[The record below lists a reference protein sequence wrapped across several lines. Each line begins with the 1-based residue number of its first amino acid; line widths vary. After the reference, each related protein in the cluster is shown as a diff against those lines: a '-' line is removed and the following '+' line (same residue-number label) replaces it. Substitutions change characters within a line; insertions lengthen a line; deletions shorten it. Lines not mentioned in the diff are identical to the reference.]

1 MADESYFDGGL
12 LQQIGWSLLGALIT
26 IVTLGICFP
35 WAITMLYGWE
45 VKHTVINGKR
55 LVFSGSALGLFGL
68 WIKWLLLGIIT
79 LGIYFLWV
87 NISLMKWKT
96 KNTHFE

>member
-45 VKHTVINGKR
+45 VKHTVINGKK

-96 KNTHFE
+96 KNTYFE

>member
-26 IVTLGICFP
+26 ICTLGICFP

-96 KNTHFE
+96 KNTYFE

>member
-1 MADESYFDGGL
+1 MTDESYFDGGL

-26 IVTLGICFP
+26 ICTLGICFP

>member
-12 LQQIGWSLLGALIT
+12 LQQIGWTILGALIT
-26 IVTLGICFP
+26 ICTLGICYP

-45 VKHTVINGKR
+45 VKHTVINGRR

>member
-1 MADESYFDGGL
+1 MTDESYFDGGL
-12 LQQIGWSLLGALIT
+12 LQQIGWTILGALIT
-26 IVTLGICFP
+26 FFTLGICFP

-45 VKHTVINGKR
+45 VKHTVINGRR

>member
-26 IVTLGICFP
+26 ICTLGICFP

>member
-1 MADESYFDGGL
+1 MAEESYFDGGL
-12 LQQIGWSLLGALIT
+12 LQQIGWTILGFFLT
-26 IVTLGICFP
+26 LFTLGICFP
-35 WAITMLYGWE
+35 WAITLLYNWE

-68 WIKWLLLGIIT
+68 WIKWLLLSIIT
-79 LGIYFLWV
+79 LGIYLLWV

-96 KNTHFE
+96 KNTHFA

>member
-1 MADESYFDGGL
+1 
-12 LQQIGWSLLGALIT
+12 
-26 IVTLGICFP
+26 
-35 WAITMLYGWE
+35 MLYGWE

-96 KNTHFE
+96 KNTYFE